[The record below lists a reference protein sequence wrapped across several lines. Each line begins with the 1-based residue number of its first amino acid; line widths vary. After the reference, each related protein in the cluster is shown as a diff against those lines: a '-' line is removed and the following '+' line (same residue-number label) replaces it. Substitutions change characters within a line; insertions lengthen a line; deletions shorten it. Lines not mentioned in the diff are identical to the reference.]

1 MGNTSSAPQ
10 KNNTEQNGIEIDERP
25 SHSEDSSDEPDE
37 ESTEEGSEFY
47 DVNLDDGSGKFN
59 SDFVNDNFRKLLAL
73 VKANNKAGLIILLDS
88 QFKHALNMTQDQISG
103 IVNKYDEAGKTP
115 IQYSLEQGH
124 HDITRLLLENGA
136 KLKYVTDYLQ
146 PILFNAIITKSM
158 SDPVLKWLETY
169 IPANLH
175 TAFYNTIYTSP
186 YQIEGGAK
194 IGGRISLLHLAAGV
208 GNYAATKYLLS
219 KGADI
224 NLTNNEGN
232 TPLHYAVFPYDQ
244 KCKFITLNALLEN
257 GANIDAKNGSGMTPL
272 HLFALKTTADS
283 DNLMCFHVLISHL
296 TTITSLNIKD
306 RVGKTPRD
314 YCWSDTQV
322 CSLLNKLAVIKP
334 AYSKED
340 NVAFDKKRKCSIRI
354 RNAKIKTNIRELKDQ
369 LTKLELELDVGTR
382 NGTSSQLDRYKITE
396 RIEKLKKEIMYV
408 EFKSLPLGQYEPQC
422 QTAEE
427 GVKDVGVFDPS
438 EDIRKSMA
446 RLVEANANMIKAAAN
461 LPKDIKPSESEE
473 LRAHRDSVSAREEEL
488 QDAIAKDTIDRSAVT
503 PISDAPTATIPDEP
517 STPLSAE
524 PSTPLS
530 AEPSTPL
537 SAESLQPSAVS
548 VPLNTEL
555 TSGNESMDSELA
567 PTSSATSVPNQ
578 TGILSGI
585 KDAINTEYENKLN
598 AAQLKLSN
606 FEVELAI
613 LNRRI
618 AEKNAL
624 EVLASEEKARLQAKA
639 VEEAKALEEEKKQE
653 RRNLMASISNAA
665 MARNERIAK
674 TLAEEEAR
682 VKAEEEARVKAEE
695 DARVKAEEE
704 ARVKAEEEAR
714 VKASDQANIEAK
726 VNLLLKEEAKLKAS
740 AQALTQVKV
749 ELPKQTEEEVNAEE
763 EAKLKASAQALTQAK
778 LEEKK
783 QSEEETKT
791 QEEQNENIS
800 PEDIRAKINIVIA
813 TANLLIDMT
822 DRYKEQI
829 KAAKN
834 ALLAKPELGEK
845 YAEFNKHSRDAQNNA
860 LLLLEAN
867 YGALYGSPFG
877 LVVIYKDLFLTAKE
891 INAFINAS
899 GASNLRKNK
908 ALLNTYVIK
917 MALLLSSENVFIF
930 EHMIQYSPDFNLD
943 YGKPNARNVIQNRV
957 KTNPN
962 FLSGDDKNT
971 EFITRLNAAFQG
983 KLEKITANV
992 PYP

>member
-1 MGNTSSAPQ
+1 MGNTSSTTQ
-10 KNNTEQNGIEIDERP
+10 KNEPAPTMMDGDGP
-25 SHSEDSSDEPDE
+25 SDFTDEPE
-37 ESTEEGSEFY
+37 QESTEEGSEFY

-73 VKANNKAGLIILLDS
+73 VKANNKSDLIILLDS

-158 SDPVLKWLETY
+158 SDPVLKWIETY

-219 KGADI
+219 KGANI

-244 KCKFITLNALLEN
+244 KCKFITLNTLLEN

-322 CSLLNKLAVIKP
+322 CSLLNELAVIKP

-369 LTKLELELDVGTR
+369 VTKLELERDVAGPLE
-382 NGTSSQLDRYKITE
+382 QHKITE

-408 EFKSLPLGQYEPQC
+408 EYKSLPLGQYEPQC

-427 GVKDVGVFDPS
+427 GVKDVGVFDPN

-503 PISDAPTATIPDEP
+503 PISDAPTATIPVEP
-517 STPLSAE
+517 STPLPVE
-524 PSTPLS
+524 PSTPL
-530 AEPSTPL
+530 PV
-537 SAESLQPSAVS
+537 ESLQPSAVS

-585 KDAINTEYENKLN
+585 KEAINTEYENKLN
-598 AAQLKLSN
+598 AAQLKLTN

-624 EVLASEEKARLQAKA
+624 EVQASEEKARLQAKA

-653 RRNLMASISNAA
+653 RRNLMVSISNAA

-674 TLAEEEAR
+674 TLAEEEAKAKAEEEAKAKAEEEEAR
-682 VKAEEEARVKAEE
+682 VKAEEEEARVKAEE
-695 DARVKAEEE
+695 DAKA
-704 ARVKAEEEAR
+704 
-714 VKASDQANIEAK
+714 KASVQANIEAK

-749 ELPKQTEEEVNAEE
+749 ELPKQTEEEVKTEEEVNVNLLLEE

-778 LEEKK
+778 LEDKK

-791 QEEQNENIS
+791 QEEQTENIR

-813 TANLLIDMT
+813 TANLLIHMT

-829 KAAKN
+829 KATKN

-845 YAEFNKHSRDAQNNA
+845 YAEFNKHSRDAQNDA
-860 LLLLEAN
+860 LLLLEAKHE
-867 YGALYGSPFG
+867 ALDGSPFG

-891 INAFINAS
+891 INAFFKS
-899 GASNLRKNK
+899 GLRKNK
-908 ALLNTYVIK
+908 ILLYSYVFK

-930 EHMIQYSPDFNLD
+930 EHMIQYSPEFNLD
-943 YGKPNARNVIQNRV
+943 YSQSNARNVIQNRV

-962 FLSGDDKNT
+962 FLAGDDKDTDKNT
-971 EFITRLNAAFQG
+971 EIISNLNATFQK
-983 KLEKITANV
+983 KLKKITERV
-992 PYP
+992 PNPE